1 LEGLWEYE
9 KSFVNNLSELR
20 EARQRGIEFLLQHR
34 LFRSHKTGKVFDSKM
49 TRLTFPSGW
58 RYDIMRALD
67 YIREVDEGKDERMVE
82 AINIIIKK
90 RGIGGVWLMQSRPP
104 GKLFFEMENMGEP
117 SRWNTLRALRI
128 LKWWE
133 R

>member
-1 LEGLWEYE
+1 
-9 KSFVNNLSELR
+9 
-20 EARQRGIEFLLQHR
+20 
-34 LFRSHKTGKVFDSKM
+34 
-49 TRLTFPSGW
+49 
-58 RYDIMRALD
+58 MRALD
-67 YIREVDEGKDERMVE
+67 YIREVDEGKDERMVD
-82 AINIIIKK
+82 AINVIIKK
-90 RGIGGVWLMQSRPP
+90 RGIGGVWLMQSRPS